1 MDPWYFIDLQS
12 NVKDENDNPIGLE
25 EICEMSPDGSW
36 ELNVPENSGKIMF
49 RDVGYTKIQYSNNTK
64 TLYCH
69 LDSVYYHYFNLI
81 VE

>member
-1 MDPWYFIDLQS
+1 
-12 NVKDENDNPIGLE
+12 
-25 EICEMSPDGSW
+25 
-36 ELNVPENSGKIMF
+36 MF

-81 VE
+81 IE